1 MSTQLVASRSQ
12 LALRGHDRLL
22 PILRSWRL
30 LLLAGS
36 AALAGSLAWQWSWL
50 TAIGVAPVLLSVA
63 PCLAMCALGLCSVGM
78 LAGGSC
84 KSSSNQIGSS
94 PETTRL
100 AAPNDSPETTIR
112 N

>member
-1 MSTQLVASRSQ
+1 MLMESSTVVGAP
-12 LALRGHDRLL
+12 AAPLRGRLAA
-22 PILRSWRL
+22 ILRDRRAWL
-30 LLLAGS
+30 LFGTVPIAAG
-36 AALAGSLAWQWSWL
+36 LAWQWSWL
-50 TAIGVAPVLLSVA
+50 TAIGLAPVLLSVA
-63 PCLAMCALGLCSVGM
+63 PCLAMCALGLCSAGM